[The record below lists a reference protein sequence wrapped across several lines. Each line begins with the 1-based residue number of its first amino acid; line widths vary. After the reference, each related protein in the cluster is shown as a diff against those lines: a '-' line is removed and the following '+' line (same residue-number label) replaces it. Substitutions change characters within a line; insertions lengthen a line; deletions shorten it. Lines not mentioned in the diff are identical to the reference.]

1 MFGVLP
7 VVGISFI
14 VLPMAIVLL
23 LTGSTVSAVIV
34 LVGFYVVVNPMDFW
48 LRPRLVSKEAAINFV
63 LILLASMGGIY
74 MAGLL
79 GLVYGPVIMILF
91 VTTIQIYR
99 EHFSHHDDEEQIA
112 ETEGESGTESAGELA
127 VANQEAG
134 EEIGESGDAS

>member
-1 MFGVLP
+1 
-7 VVGISFI
+7 
-14 VLPMAIVLL
+14 
-23 LTGSTVSAVIV
+23 
-34 LVGFYVVVNPMDFW
+34 
-48 LRPRLVSKEAAINFV
+48 
-63 LILLASMGGIY
+63 

-79 GLVYGPVIMILF
+79 GLIYGPVILILF